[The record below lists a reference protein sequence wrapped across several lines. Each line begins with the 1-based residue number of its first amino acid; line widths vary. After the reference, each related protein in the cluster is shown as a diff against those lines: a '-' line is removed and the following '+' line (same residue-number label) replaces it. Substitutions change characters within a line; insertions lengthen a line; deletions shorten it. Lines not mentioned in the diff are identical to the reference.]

1 MAALDL
7 AEVFMQARILGLVLL
22 LVGAT
27 GALAD
32 DMKMPV
38 NPSQLKYKI
47 PAHNHPTTEMVTVIS
62 GNLHLGNG

>member
-22 LVGAT
+22 LVGAS

-47 PAHNHPTTEMVTVIS
+47 PAHNHPTTEMVTEIS
-62 GNLHLGNG
+62 GNFHLGNG

>member
-1 MAALDL
+1 
-7 AEVFMQARILGLVLL
+7 MQTGTLSLVLL

-38 NPSQLKYKI
+38 NASQLDGHRHRI
-47 PAHNHPTTEMVTVIS
+47 SCPRVPRSSCCPAILQRMGNMWS
-62 GNLHLGNG
+62 G